1 LPLRLTQEGTVTAAA
16 EPQPLLGVI
25 EDLELTEE
33 TFVLDPGDV
42 LLCVTD
48 GITERRE
55 GTRMLGD
62 DGLAEVLAGCTGLTA
77 GAVAAR
83 VLRAV
88 ERFAVEPASDDMA
101 ILALRVPEQR
111 PPGGS

>member
-1 LPLRLTQEGTVTAAA
+1 VSPAAQ
-16 EPQPLLGVI
+16 PQPLLGVMD
-25 EDLELTEE
+25 DLELTEE
-33 TFVLDPGDV
+33 RLELAPGDV

-48 GITERRE
+48 GVTERRE

-83 VLRAV
+83 VERAV
-88 ERFAVEPASDDMA
+88 ERFAAEPPSDDMA
-101 ILALRVPEQR
+101 ILALRIPAQ
-111 PPGGS
+111 P